1 MDISLL
7 QKFVSD
13 WTGRG
18 YEKGETQPFWI
29 ALLAALGVEDPT
41 QYIRFEDQVHLDH
54 TSFIDG
60 HIPTTHVLIEQKSI
74 AKDLGAPIRQSDGS
88 LLNPFQQAKRYSAEL
103 PYDDRPRWIVTCNF
117 REFWIY
123 DMNQPNAEPTKVLLE
138 NLVKEHYLLAFLVKK
153 QDEHLQREMELSMQ
167 AGELVGQIYDK
178 LILQYHDP
186 THPES
191 LRSLNQLCVRLVF
204 LLFAEDAELFGDHNA
219 FHDYMSAFPAHH
231 WRRALIDL
239 FRVLD
244 TPVPERDPYLDE
256 DLKGFPYVNGGLF
269 SDSNIEIP
277 QFTEEL
283 KQLILTKA
291 SADFDWS
298 EISPTIFGGVFES
311 TLNPE
316 TRRSGGMHY
325 TSIEN
330 IHKVIDPLFMH
341 QLEHDYEQCTTKRDL
356 MALQNKLASLTF
368 FDPACGSGNF
378 LTETYISLR
387 RLENKIIA
395 RLQGGQAVIGEFV
408 NPIKVDIHQFYGIE
422 INDFAVS
429 VATTALWIAE
439 LQMLRETRKVAH
451 FSDTPLPL
459 KTYHNIHEGNAL
471 RIDWAEV
478 LTGKECT
485 QGGDRTSLG
494 IPSPLYIIG
503 NPPFIGARMKSQEQA
518 EDMLA
523 LFGKDWKNIGNLDYV
538 GGWYLKAAR
547 LMQADPTVRAALVST
562 NSITQGE
569 QVAILWQPLFE
580 QYGIHFDFAY
590 PTFRWDSESSLKAH
604 VHCVILGFSRADN
617 PAPKRLYRADG
628 TYQACQNINGY
639 LVDAP
644 SVFINSRSKPLCAVP
659 EIGIGNKPID
669 GGNYLFLPEEKE
681 EFIRKEPRS
690 AQYFRPWYGSDEFIN
705 NRPRFCLW
713 LGGCSPAELRSMP
726 ECLKRV
732 ENVRNFRLASKS
744 EGTRKIAD
752 KPTRFHVENM
762 PSGSYIIIP
771 RVSSERRR
779 YIPMGYLTPDCLTS
793 DSAHIIPN
801 ATLYHFGVLT
811 SNVHMAWM
819 RAVCGRL
826 EMRYRYSKDI
836 VYNNFPW
843 AEVNETQ
850 LAKIAETAQGI
861 LDARALYPDCS
872 LADLYD
878 EVTMPIE
885 LRRAHQANDRAVM
898 QAYGFPIGMSES
910 ECVARLL
917 EMYQTIVE

>member
-60 HIPTTHVLIEQKSI
+60 HIPATHVLIEQKSI

-219 FHDYMSAFPAHH
+219 FHNYMSAFPAHH

-256 DLKGFPYVNGGLF
+256 DLKGFPYVNRGLF

-356 MALQNKLASLTF
+356 LALQDKLASLTF

-485 QGGDRTSLG
+485 QG

-503 NPPFIGARMKSQEQA
+503 NPPFIGYSLQSVEQK
-518 EDMLA
+518 EDMLNT
-523 LFGKDWKNIGNLDYV
+523 LVDVNGKPYKQAGKIDYV
-538 GGWYLKAAR
+538 SGWYYKACKMMDAQPTIKAAF
-547 LMQADPTVRAALVST
+547 VST

-569 QVAILWQPLFE
+569 QVAGLWKPLVE
-580 QYGIHFDFAY
+580 QFGIHIDFAY
-590 PTFRWDSESSLKAH
+590 PTFRWDSESNLKAH
-604 VHCVILGFSRADN
+604 VHCVIVGFSKVPN
-617 PAPKRLYRADG
+617 SAPRLYKVDG
-628 TYQACQNINGY
+628 TYKVCTHLNAY
-639 LVDAP
+639 LVDGLDAF
-644 SVFINSRSKPLCAVP
+644 VESR
-659 EIGIGNKPID
+659 NKPICDVPQMITGNRPAD
-669 GGNYLFLPEEKE
+669 GGHLIIEAE
-681 EFIRKEPRS
+681 EFEDFVAKEPG
-690 AQYFRPWYGSDEFIN
+690 AIPYIKNLTGALEYIN
-705 NRPRFCLW
+705 NKKRYCLW
-713 LGGCSPAELRSMP
+713 LVGMSPAQIKSLPLVYE
-726 ECLKRV
+726 RV
-732 ENVRNFRLASKS
+732 RLCKEDRENAPDPGRRKLAATPHLFR
-744 EGTRKIAD
+744 EQINPD
-752 KPTRFHVENM
+752 NYMIV
-762 PSGSYIIIP
+762 P
-771 RVSSERRR
+771 RVSSENRR
-779 YIPMGYLTPDCLTS
+779 YIPIGYLGKDTIPT
-793 DSAHIIPN
+793 DSATIIPN

-826 EMRYRYSKDI
+826 KSDYRYSKDI

-850 LAKIAETAQGI
+850 QAKIAETAQGI

-917 EMYQTIVE
+917 EMYQAMVQEI